1 MSIKRVGGANHN
13 IPWRQYKLSYPICP
27 QAAFG
32 GNRNSGGI
40 PEESGGFRRN
50 LQESGSNAGIYRN
63 LCKIPVN
70 KAKNRN
76 FLTPAKTRFL

>member
-1 MSIKRVGGANHN
+1 MSIKKRVGGPNHN

-27 QAAFG
+27 QTILAG
-32 GNRNSGGI
+32 TGI

-76 FLTPAKTRFL
+76 FLTPAKRRFL

>member
-1 MSIKRVGGANHN
+1 MAAIQAELPN
-13 IPWRQYKLSYPICP
+13 LSPDN
-27 QAAFG
+27 FG

-40 PEESGGFRRN
+40 PEEYGGFRRN

-76 FLTPAKTRFL
+76 FITPAKTRFL